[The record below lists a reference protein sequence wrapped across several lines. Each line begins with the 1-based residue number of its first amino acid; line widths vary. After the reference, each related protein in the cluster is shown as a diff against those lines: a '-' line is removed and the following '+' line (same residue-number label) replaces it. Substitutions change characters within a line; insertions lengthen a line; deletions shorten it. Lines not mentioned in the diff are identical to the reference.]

1 MLPYLLDLWL
11 GVGWEGRASLGALRY
26 LLAALS
32 AFAVVLAASV
42 PFLGALD
49 RRRLVESQTKG
60 DAPKLDEL
68 SQKKAGTPTLGGILL
83 FGGALASAL
92 LWGRLEDRSLLLLLA
107 YAVSLAALGF
117 ADDATKLATKRK
129 GLRARTKLGWQVG
142 ISCLVAAYL
151 YLWPPPAPPAGP
163 SGSGLALFVPF
174 GGAPLELGIVFV
186 PLSVFVLVGASNAA
200 NLTDGLDGLAA
211 GTASIAIA
219 PLFAFACLTGRTETA
234 LFLAALLGGALGFLW
249 LNCHPARIFMGDTGS
264 LPLGGALGLAAVL
277 SRAEL
282 LLLVAGAVFVAEA
295 LSVILQVASFQL
307 TGRRIFLIA
316 PLHHHFQYLGW
327 PETKV
332 TARFWIAGALA
343 ALAAFAGLY
352 A

>member
-1 MLPYLLDLWL
+1 MLTHLFDLWL
-11 GVGWEGRASLGALRY
+11 DGGWEGRAALGALRY
-26 LLAALS
+26 FLAALS
-32 AFAVVLAASV
+32 AFAIVLAASG
-42 PFLGALD
+42 PFLAALE
-49 RRRLVESQTKG
+49 RRRLLESQAKG

-68 SQKKAGTPTLGGILL
+68 HAKKAGTPTFGGVLL

-107 YAVSLAALGF
+107 YALALAALGF
-117 ADDATKLATKRK
+117 ADDATKLATKKK
-129 GLRARTKLGWQVG
+129 GLGARTKLLWQAG
-142 ISCLVAAYL
+142 LSCLAAACL
-151 YLWPPPAPPAGP
+151 YVWPPPASPALPP
-163 SGSGLALFVPF
+163 GSGLAIFVPF
-174 GGAPLELGIVFV
+174 GSAPLDLGVLFV

-219 PLFAFACLTGRTETA
+219 PLFAFACRAGRSETA
-234 LFLAALLGGALGFLW
+234 LFLAAVFGGALGFLW

-264 LPLGGALGLAAVL
+264 LPLGGSLGLAAVL

-316 PLHHHFQYLGW
+316 PLHHHFQYKGW
-327 PETKV
+327 PETRV
-332 TARFWIAGALA
+332 TARFWIAGAFA
-343 ALAAFAGLY
+343 ALAAFALVF